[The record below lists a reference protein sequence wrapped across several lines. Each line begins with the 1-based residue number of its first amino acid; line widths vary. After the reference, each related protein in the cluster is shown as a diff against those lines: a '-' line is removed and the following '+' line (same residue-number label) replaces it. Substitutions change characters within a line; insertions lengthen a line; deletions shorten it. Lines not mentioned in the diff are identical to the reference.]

1 MAHFLTDNH
10 YQDKEFDTIRDPVKR
25 DEYGSFQLAFLKE
38 RGLASDARFL
48 EFGCGDL
55 RLGEKVI
62 PYLREGWYFGADLN
76 QRNLDRGAAH
86 LAAKGIDMER
96 AQLFRTTDTNLEP
109 VPDGSIDMAFSNS
122 VFSHLTL
129 NTILLCLMSIAPKL
143 RPGAAYY
150 STMILI
156 PKGADFAAPCPWVQD
171 GHHLQSFPAR
181 NPYHYTL
188 PMAEA
193 VAGLAGMTCG
203 LCEGYGHPFQKMLR
217 FEFAG

>member
-1 MAHFLTDNH
+1 MAVFLTDNQ

-25 DEYGSFQLAFLKE
+25 DEYGAFQLEFLKA
-38 RGLASDARFL
+38 RGLAPDARFL

-62 PYLREGWYFGADLN
+62 PYLREGRYFGADLN

-86 LAAKGIDMER
+86 LAGKGIGLAR
-96 AQLFRTTDTNLEP
+96 AQLFATYDTSLAP
-109 VPDGSIDMAFSNS
+109 VPDGSVDMAFSNS

-129 NTILLCLMSIAPKL
+129 NTILLCLTSIAPKL

-150 STMILI
+150 SSMILI
-156 PKGADFAAPCPWVQD
+156 PEGAEFSVPCPWVQD
-171 GHHLQSFPAR
+171 GHHLRSFPAR
-181 NPYHYTL
+181 NPYHYTF

-193 VAGLAGMTCG
+193 AAGLAGMTCG
-203 LCEGYGHPFQKMLR
+203 LCEDYGHPFQKMLR
-217 FEFAG
+217 FEPAG